1 MPLAI
6 NGIGPVGAF
15 GAGVENFRAAL
26 SGKAKVTPDITRVE
40 TCDGSFDLPV
50 FRASTSSLAD
60 FVARRKLR
68 RLDNFSRL
76 ALLGAALASADS
88 ETEIIGSRTGLIV
101 ASAHGASATTFAFL
115 DSVIDDGDALSSP
128 TLFSN
133 SVHNAAAS
141 HIAEHFQITGPNLS
155 LTQGADSLK
164 IALITAA
171 QWLASGRIDTVLC
184 GAVDCYCEV
193 LGYCWQSC
201 KNSCKDGC
209 RKFSKR
215 ELKTLS
221 YGPGEG
227 SFFLHLS
234 RKNENSPEPKYGY
247 LNRFIPDPDSPS
259 ITTLYGN
266 PDITAICGNLP
277 IPTLFHLAATIV
289 KK

>member
-26 SGKAKVTPDITRVE
+26 SGKVKVTPDITRVE
-40 TCDGSFDLPV
+40 TRDGSFELPV

-76 ALLGAALASADS
+76 ALLGAALACADS
-88 ETEIIGSRTGLIV
+88 EIEIIGSRTGLIV
-101 ASAHGASATTFAFL
+101 ASAHGATTTTFAFL

-164 IALITAA
+164 IALTTAA
-171 QWLASGRIDTVLC
+171 QWLAIGRIDTVLC
-184 GAVDCYCEV
+184 GAVDCYCDV
-193 LGYCWQSC
+193 LGYSWQICRNSC
-201 KNSCKDGC
+201 KNKI
-209 RKFSKR
+209 
-215 ELKTLS
+215 ETLS

-227 SFFLHLS
+227 SLFLHLS
-234 RKNENSPEPKYGY
+234 RKKENSPEPKYGY
-247 LNRFIPDPDSPS
+247 LNRFIPDPDSPP
-259 ITTLYGN
+259 TTAPDSN
-266 PDITAICGNLP
+266 SDITAICGNLP
-277 IPTLFHLAATIV
+277 IPTTFNFAATIA